1 MKPKILFIVNIIL
14 AISNAALL
22 VCGIIAG
29 ASVFSIVCGSVA
41 TAIWICLAAWA
52 WADIGK

>member
-14 AISNAALL
+14 AILNAALV

-29 ASVFSIVCGSVA
+29 ASVFSIVGGSVT
-41 TAIWICLAAWA
+41 TAIWTCLAAWA
-52 WADIGK
+52 WADIEK

>member
-14 AISNAALL
+14 AALV
-22 VCGIIAG
+22 VCGIITG
-29 ASVFSIVCGSVA
+29 VSVFSIVGSSVT

-52 WADIGK
+52 WADIEK

>member
-14 AISNAALL
+14 AISNTALV
-22 VCGIIAG
+22 VCGIITG
-29 ASVFSIVCGSVA
+29 VSVFSIVGGSVT

-52 WADIGK
+52 WADIEK